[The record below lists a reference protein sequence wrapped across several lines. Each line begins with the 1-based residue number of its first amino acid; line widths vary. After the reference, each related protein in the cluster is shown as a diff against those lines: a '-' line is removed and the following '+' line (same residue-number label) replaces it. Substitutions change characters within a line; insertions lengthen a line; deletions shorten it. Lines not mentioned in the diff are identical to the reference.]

1 MRFAPLDELLAASD
15 VISLHC
21 PLTPE
26 TTGIINKASIAKM
39 KDGAIVI
46 NTSRGA
52 AIVEADLAE
61 ALKTGKLKASASDV
75 VTTEPIPAAS
85 PLLSAPNCII
95 TPHMA
100 WAPKE
105 SRQRIMDCTKRS
117 IEAFLAGNPI
127 NTVN

>member
-1 MRFAPLDELLAASD
+1 L
-15 VISLHC
+15 ISKD
-21 PLTPE
+21 T
-26 TTGIINKASIAKM
+26 IAKM

-52 AIVEADLAE
+52 AIVEADLAD
-61 ALKTGKLKASASDV
+61 ALRCGKLKAAAMDV
-75 VTTEPIPAAS
+75 VAKEPIPSDS
-85 PLLSAPNCII
+85 PLLSAPNCMI

-117 IEAFLAGNPI
+117 IEAFLAGKPI
-127 NTVN
+127 NRVN